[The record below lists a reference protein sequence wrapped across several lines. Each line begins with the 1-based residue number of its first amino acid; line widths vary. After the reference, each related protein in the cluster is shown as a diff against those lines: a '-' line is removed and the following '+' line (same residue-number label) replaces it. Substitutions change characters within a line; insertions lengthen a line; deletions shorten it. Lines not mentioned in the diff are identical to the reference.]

1 MEKKGKAL
9 LVIVAGFAGSGKST
23 LADKLAKVLKAKC
36 VHASGVLR
44 ELQKKKAAQIDL
56 HACKHN
62 TGWWESEEG
71 KQYMARRLKD
81 GSMDRELDKHLLKL
95 IAQAKKKK
103 HALVLDSWTM
113 PWLSREG
120 FKIWLR
126 ASPEMR
132 AGRIAGR
139 DGIPAADALKKLK
152 ERDAQTAQIYKNIY
166 GFSLGEDL
174 KPFDLVI
181 ETDELDEEG
190 VFEKAMEGVKKSG
203 AGAGKRFGLK

>member
-1 MEKKGKAL
+1 MEKKAL

-23 LADKLAKVLKAKC
+23 LADKLAKALKAKC
-36 VHASGVLR
+36 VHASGVLKEMR
-44 ELQKKKAAQIDL
+44 KKKAAKIDL
-56 HACKHN
+56 HACRHN

-71 KQYMARRLKD
+71 KAYMRRRLED
-81 GSMDRELDKHLLKL
+81 STMDKELDKHLLKL

-103 HALVLDSWTM
+103 QALVLDSWTM
-113 PWLSREG
+113 PWLSKEG

-126 ASPEMR
+126 ASAEKR

-139 DGIPAADALKKLK
+139 DGIPAADALKKLR

-174 KPFDLVI
+174 RPFNLVI

-190 VFEKAMEGVKKSG
+190 VFAEALGEVKKVIDVNS
-203 AGAGKRFGLK
+203 GKRK